1 MVKRLALGVKFP
13 VCLASPGSDYR
24 EEWLPSCIFL
34 GSYISQRQ
42 GTAVVTLRQCLKTP
56 PLPILAGAG
65 YQLSLMIVE
74 CLSGLSV
81 KSN

>member
-24 EEWLPSCIFL
+24 EKCLPSCTFL
-34 GSYISQRQ
+34 GSYISQWQ

-56 PLPILAGAG
+56 PLPILAGLG
-65 YQLSLMIVE
+65 TSFSLMIVE
-74 CLSGLSV
+74 CLSGLSL